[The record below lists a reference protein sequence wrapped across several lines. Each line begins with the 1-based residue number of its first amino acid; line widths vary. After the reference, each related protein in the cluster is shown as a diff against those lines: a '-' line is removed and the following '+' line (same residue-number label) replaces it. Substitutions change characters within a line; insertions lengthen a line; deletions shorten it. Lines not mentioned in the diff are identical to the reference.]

1 MTSRHL
7 VSSHHSSSQTKLHK
21 LSGVVAAAD
30 TVSRMQ
36 IYDLNHDSD
45 PQQIASLCA
54 DLRARAD
61 AADAEQ
67 AELEKLAS
75 ATADGRPGQRRQY
88 GAALDQVR
96 TRVRRMRLLIC
107 RYCGRP

>member
-1 MTSRHL
+1 MMYKYL
-7 VSSHHSSSQTKLHK
+7 VSSRHSSSQTKLHK
-21 LSGVVAAAD
+21 LSGIVAALG
-30 TVSRMQ
+30 TVSRLQ
-36 IYDLNHDSD
+36 IYDLSHDSD

-67 AELEKLAS
+67 AELEKLVS
-75 ATADGRPGQRRQY
+75 ATADGRLGQRQQF

-96 TRVRRMRLLIC
+96 TRGRRMRLLIC
-107 RYCGRP
+107 RHCGRP